1 LFLSLHENVL
11 KTVLNVVVGSIDAV
25 RYCECVVRRKRLE
38 LLRLAAL
45 EPKSSA
51 STNSA
56 TLAKAGFYLI
66 RTYTAGAMPVDHYEN
81 FPVASL
87 LLPPALREP
96 VTAIYVF
103 ARNADD
109 FSDEGDLL
117 PAERLA
123 ALGRY
128 SAELD
133 AIERDESSSDPVF
146 IRLRLAIKQY
156 RLPLSPFRDLLDAFV
171 QDVGKDRYA
180 SHAELIDY
188 CRRSANPVGQLMLH
202 LFSQATPANM
212 ELSDSICTAL
222 QLINHWQDVAI
233 DWQKGEQGRLYLPQD
248 ELLRF
253 GVSEQQIDAGVCNEH
268 WHALM
273 AFQVDRTRAL
283 MLEGAP
289 LGRLLPGRIGL
300 EIRAIVAGGLRI
312 LDKIEAVDYDVFRQR
327 PVLSALD
334 WPRILL
340 KAL

>member
-1 LFLSLHENVL
+1 M
-11 KTVLNVVVGSIDAV
+11 
-25 RYCECVVRRKRLE
+25 VRRKRLE
-38 LLRLAAL
+38 LLRLTAL

-87 LLPPALREP
+87 LLPASLREP
-96 VTAIYVF
+96 VAAIYAF

-109 FSDEGDLL
+109 YSDEGELL
-117 PAERLA
+117 PAERLT

-128 SAELD
+128 SAEID
-133 AIERDESSSDPVF
+133 AIEHNEPSSDPVF
-146 IRLRLAIKQY
+146 IRLRHAIKQY

-171 QDVGKDRYA
+171 QDVSKARYA
-180 SHAELIDY
+180 NHEELVDY

-202 LFSQATPANM
+202 LFSRATPANLK
-212 ELSDSICTAL
+212 LSDAICTAL

-233 DWQKGEQGRLYLPQD
+233 DWKKGHQGRLYLPQN
-248 ELLRF
+248 ELARY
-253 GVSEQQIDAGVCNEH
+253 GVTESQIDAALCNEN
-268 WHALM
+268 WRSLM
-273 AFQVDRTRAL
+273 AFQVDRARNL

-312 LDKIEAVDYDVFRQR
+312 LDKIEAVDYDVFRRR
-327 PVLSALD
+327 PVLSAFD